1 MVACSAQ
8 ALYEWRQSALGAA
21 AATRPLT
28 GAESLGE
35 AVDEAVEMAEV
46 DWLLREMGGLDG
58 LRLRL
63 LRPQDSPVELA
74 CGLAQIDRVW
84 QARLRDRSPI
94 QYGVGHMT
102 WREFRL
108 RVSPAVL
115 IPRPETELMIEIA
128 GAKLAG
134 RADCLAD
141 VGTGSGAIALGLAAG
156 FKSARV
162 YGLDRSE
169 AALGIARENC
179 LAYGAAGQ
187 PGERVTLLEGN
198 WLEPLAE
205 VIAPGELDGLFS
217 NPPYI
222 PSAIVETLQPEVRDH
237 EPRLALD
244 GGETGL
250 DAFRP
255 LAIGGKLLRS
265 GGLWIVEHMVGQS
278 GAIVDLLNA
287 TGGYENIEVH
297 LDWNRCDRFVSAIRR

>member
-8 ALYEWRQSALGAA
+8 ALYEWRQSALGSAA
-21 AATRPLT
+21 ALS
-28 GAESLGE
+28 ELW
-35 AVDEAVEMAEV
+35 AVEAAEV

-63 LRPQDSPVELA
+63 LRPGDGAVDLA
-74 CGLAQIDRVW
+74 CGLEDIDRVW

-94 QYGVGHMT
+94 QYGAGYTT

-115 IPRPETELMIEIA
+115 IPRPETELMIEI
-128 GAKLAG
+128 GVAKLTG
-134 RADCLAD
+134 RATCLVD

-156 FKSARV
+156 FKHAQI
-162 YGLDRSE
+162 YGIDLSGE
-169 AALGIARENC
+169 ALGVARENC
-179 LAYGAAGQ
+179 LAHGSGG
-187 PGERVTLLEGN
+187 PGDRVTLLEGR
-198 WLEPLAE
+198 WLEPLIGRVA
-205 VIAPGELDGLFS
+205 VGDLDGLFS

-222 PSAIVETLQPEVRDH
+222 PSAIVETLDPEVRDH

-250 DAFRP
+250 DAFGP
-255 LAIGGKLLRS
+255 LAIGGELLRS

-278 GAIVDLLNA
+278 AAIVALLE
-287 TGGYENIEVH
+287 TIGGYRDIEVH
-297 LDWNRCDRFVSAIRR
+297 HDWNGCDRFVSAIRQ